1 MILSFSGMVG
11 GRCSCRV
18 ALSLAGRG
26 FAGFGCG
33 WQLCDKQIFIE

>member
-1 MILSFSGMVG
+1 MILSFLGMVG

-26 FAGFGCG
+26 FAGFVGYD
-33 WQLCDKQIFIE
+33 QDFVKHRFNE